1 MWLLSFE
8 LLLKS
13 KYNIIVVDS
22 GEECVKK
29 YIKTRGNKGF
39 ES

>member
-1 MWLLSFE
+1 MICDEEPDVLLSFE

-29 YIKTRGNKGF
+29 YIKN
-39 ES
+39 